1 MKSTN
6 AAEPLSKSV
15 NQVPPSTGPVRTPNN
30 TSPRPSSAKAMLTL
44 PGQSAGFMSLA
55 LIEAKDELRLSK
67 KSEQMAREQLA
78 ETSKRLEQVEDAYA
92 KYRLDAEARI
102 DTLRTEN
109 SMVTVR
115 L

>member
-1 MKSTN
+1 
-6 AAEPLSKSV
+6 
-15 NQVPPSTGPVRTPNN
+15 
-30 TSPRPSSAKAMLTL
+30 MLTL

-55 LIEAKDELRLSK
+55 LKEAKDELRLSK

-92 KYRLDAEARI
+92 KYRQDAEARI